1 MRHVRRVLALVLST
15 VTMSGAFVVALAPPS
30 QAAVSCSGTV
40 SYSESYG
47 PGELT
52 IFYNTS
58 NGGTNSACFYH
69 KGAAYGVAAPTSV
82 RAYRCTEQSGEGKPC
97 TVAASSSQD
106 FGNYAYYAGPRG
118 VTGTAN
124 YCVAAVGYI
133 DWQGYRY
140 TISSGRQGC

>member
-1 MRHVRRVLALVLST
+1 M
-15 VTMSGAFVVALAPPS
+15 VTMSGVFVVATGSPS

-40 SYSESYG
+40 TYSATYG

-69 KGAAYGVAAPTSV
+69 KGAAYGVAAPTYV
-82 RAYRCTEQSGEGKPC
+82 RAYRCTERSGEGQPC
-97 TVAASSSQD
+97 TVAASSSED
-106 FGNYAYYAGPRG
+106 LGNYAYYAGPRG

-124 YCVAAVGYI
+124 NCVAAVGYI
-133 DWQGYRY
+133 DWQGSRY
-140 TISSGRQGC
+140 LISSGRQGC